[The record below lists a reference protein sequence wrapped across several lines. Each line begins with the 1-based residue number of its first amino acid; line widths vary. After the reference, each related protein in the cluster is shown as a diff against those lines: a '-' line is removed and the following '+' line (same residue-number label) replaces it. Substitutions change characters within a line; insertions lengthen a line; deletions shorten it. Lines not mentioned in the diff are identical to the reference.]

1 MIKLQSEEC
10 VPASPRAHPGSPSPP
25 PPPPPFTSSHNLY
38 FHTCSVCTQE
48 PKSKQTFGAPLC
60 DRHMN
65 MLFQKLYFAWC
76 YCTFF
81 ISGITCWFLLKPERR
96 HIFNLS
102 SVSSNVSLQ
111 HFSIISWTKYFW
123 LQLSQKGGQ
132 TFCKFQK
139 IYLNLYYTY
148 VFIRWAVGRRSF
160 TYIWHFWIVLS
171 SLSSTDRL
179 KQDGDRQWR
188 EPCHNDFLWYPPP
201 LSI

>member
-102 SVSSNVSLQ
+102 SVLSNVSLQ
-111 HFSIISWTKYFW
+111 HFSIISWTKYFL
-123 LQLSQKGGQ
+123 LQLSQKGGE
-132 TFCKFQK
+132 TFLQGPKDISQFILYIR
-139 IYLNLYYTY
+139 IYKMSGGPSLFRLYLTFLNCVVVPELNGQAKT
-148 VFIRWAVGRRSF
+148 RWWQAV
-160 TYIWHFWIVLS
+160 TWALS
-171 SLSSTDRL
+171 
-179 KQDGDRQWR
+179 
-188 EPCHNDFLWYPPP
+188 
-201 LSI
+201 